1 MKIGVICAMH
11 EEVDLI
17 RKDMVS
23 HTVEEIAGRQFHIGK
38 LYGVDTVLVVS
49 RIGKVA
55 SAVTASILIDRFN
68 VEKIVFSGT
77 AGGVDPNMNV
87 GDAVVATS
95 SVQHDFKV
103 PGGDMFRIPL
113 LDISYLPADEELS
126 NKAFDAV
133 NEYIAK
139 DMLNDIPKKYLSQ
152 FNIKSPKVK
161 MGVIASGDEFVCS
174 KERNTWLYENVK
186 DIKCVEMEGA
196 SVAQVCFEYGIP
208 YTVIRVISDCANN
221 DASVDFDLFIKEAAC
236 HFTRGTIKALF
247 SRLV

>member
-1 MKIGVICAMH
+1 MRIGVICAMH

-17 RKDMVS
+17 RKDMQS
-23 HTVEEIAGRQFHIGK
+23 DKIETIAGRDFHIGK

-55 SAVTASILIDRFN
+55 SAITTSILIDRFN
-68 VEKIVFSGT
+68 VDKVVFSGT
-77 AGGVDPNMNV
+77 AGGVDPKMNV

-113 LDISYLPADEELS
+113 LDISYLPTDEELS
-126 NKAFDAV
+126 KKAMEAV
-133 NEYIAK
+133 QEYISN
-139 DMLNDIPKKYLSQ
+139 DMLNDIPKQYLDE
-152 FNIKSPKVK
+152 FKIISPKVE

-174 KERNTWLYENVK
+174 KERNNWLYENVK

-196 SVAQVCFEYGIP
+196 SVAQACFEYGVP
-208 YTVIRVISDCANN
+208 YAIIRVISDCAND

-236 HFTRGTIKALF
+236 HFTRGTVKALF
-247 SRLV
+247 SRLG